1 MRSRTPVSTQMSPL
15 ARRRTS
21 FINDLLTLTFPSTVR
36 DTMSDTVVKGIVG
49 FFPSPSS
56 LISKTHKQNLCVIN
70 NAKKRLGG
78 MSDGIVILGKSVLF
92 SLIAVSCKPPHPLL
106 SVCNDSSLPYSNPLT
121 NTSNHSGKAKCP
133 SHINPSFFQIQFHF
147 QETSRGIQPPR
158 NTIHPFTHHSN
169 TTQAT
174 L

>member
-1 MRSRTPVSTQMSPL
+1 MHMTLLS
-15 ARRRTS
+15 RRRTS

-56 LISKTHKQNLCVIN
+56 LISKAHKQKLCVISS
-70 NAKKRLGG
+70 AEKRLGG
-78 MSDGIVILGKSVLF
+78 MSYGIVILGKSVLF

-106 SVCNDSSLPYSNPLT
+106 SVCNDSSLPYSSPLT
-121 NTSNHSGKAKCP
+121 NTSNHSGKAKCL

-158 NTIHPFTHHSN
+158 NTIQPFTHHSN
-169 TTQAT
+169 TIQAT
-174 L
+174 S